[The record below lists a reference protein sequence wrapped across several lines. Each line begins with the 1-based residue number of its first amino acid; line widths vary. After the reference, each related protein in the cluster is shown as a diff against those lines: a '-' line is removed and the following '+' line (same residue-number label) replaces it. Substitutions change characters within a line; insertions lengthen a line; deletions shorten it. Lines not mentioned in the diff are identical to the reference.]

1 MTDRWMR
8 SPRGKIFGVA
18 TGLAEWRDLPPES
31 VRIIV
36 FLIILFTGV
45 FPGVLIY
52 LVLAL
57 FLPYEGA
64 GAARR
69 KGRSFDD
76 IRRDAE
82 DADWQES
89 AKTNE
94 DLRSEYEKLKRK
106 VEEMENEMFDKEK
119 DWDDR
124 FSRS

>member
-1 MTDRWMR
+1 M
-8 SPRGKIFGVA
+8 
-18 TGLAEWRDLPPES
+18 
-31 VRIIV
+31 
-36 FLIILFTGV
+36 
-45 FPGVLIY
+45 IY

-57 FLPYEGA
+57 LLPYEGA
-64 GAARR
+64 GTTRR

>member
-64 GAARR
+64 GAVRR

>member
-64 GAARR
+64 GTSRR
-69 KGRSFDD
+69 KSRSFDD

-89 AKTNE
+89 GKTNE